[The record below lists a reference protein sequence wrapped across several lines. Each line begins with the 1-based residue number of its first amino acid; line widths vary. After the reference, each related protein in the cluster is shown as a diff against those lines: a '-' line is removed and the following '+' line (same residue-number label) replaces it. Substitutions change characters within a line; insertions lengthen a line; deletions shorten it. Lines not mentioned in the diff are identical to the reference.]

1 MTCIHPT
8 ILEMGHDKDI
18 PLGLAL
24 DQDDMASVQESQHCA
39 NFRRSGR
46 QSAVLLPTWSG
57 SGGPYL
63 PVGAFTMRAFSLVC
77 GCVMSFA

>member
-1 MTCIHPT
+1 MTCIHAT

-24 DQDDMASVQESQHCA
+24 DQDDMASVQESQHWA

-46 QSAVLLPTWSG
+46 QSAVLLPPWSTQRPP
-57 SGGPYL
+57 SS
-63 PVGAFTMRAFSLVC
+63 VFEQ
-77 GCVMSFA
+77 